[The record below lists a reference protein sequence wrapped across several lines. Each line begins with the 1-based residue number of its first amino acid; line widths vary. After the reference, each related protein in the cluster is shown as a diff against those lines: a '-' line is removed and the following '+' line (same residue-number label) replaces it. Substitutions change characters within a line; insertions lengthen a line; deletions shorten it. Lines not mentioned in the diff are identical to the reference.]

1 MFVINY
7 ITNGCFD
14 IMHSGHVQ
22 YLEETKKLCDKL
34 IVAINSDLSVKK
46 LKGKNRPINNEVSR
60 ARVLAS
66 LSYCDHI
73 IIFNKSTPLDLIKSI
88 RPDVLTKGGDYSIKN
103 VVGAKE
109 IKSWGGEVSI
119 INLIKGFST
128 SDVIKKTKLL

>member
-1 MFVINY
+1 MFY
-7 ITNGCFD
+7 F
-14 IMHSGHVQ
+14 Q
-22 YLEETKKLCDKL
+22 KKIKQ
-34 IVAINSDLSVKK
+34 ISS

-103 VVGAKE
+103 IVGAKE